1 AASDRPGTP
10 APRATPPD
18 RFSHLEY
25 ALEHLLGPDLTTLPA
40 RARPTTSSR
49 RAGRVSVIRPADTIT
64 VFDPYG
70 RCRRPRAAKD
80 RFPDEPPF

>member
-40 RARPTTSSR
+40 RTRRTTNG

-64 VFDPYG
+64 VLDPHR
-70 RCRRPRAAKD
+70 RCRRTTSPGR
-80 RFPDEPPF
+80 RHVPDEPPF